1 MGRVIRIL
9 GAEPLPANLRRLI
22 EEAGLSIET
31 ATGAGEPNESAR
43 ATFVRDLVHELSTP
57 ITPLAGYLRILQS
70 EKLGALSPQ
79 QKKVLE
85 SMVGSVHRLSRII
98 ENLGDFANLQT
109 STATLRL
116 EPVDPDAI
124 VEEVLADLRAAIR
137 DGQVH
142 VTVTRSGGGPMLAD
156 GKKLKQA
163 VANVVGNAVKFSPHG
178 GEILVEVAREPD
190 VLRVA
195 VYDQGPGVIP
205 AEQEAIFEP
214 FHHAATR
221 GADDA
226 RVPGSGLGLP
236 VARRIAQ
243 AHGGRAWVES
253 PPRTQPGTVSR
264 LFSGAKFVIEIPA
277 PGGSA
282 A

>member
-1 MGRVIRIL
+1 MGRVIRIV
-9 GAEPLPANLRRLI
+9 GAEPLSADLRRLI

-31 ATGAGEPNESAR
+31 APGGVETREAAR
-43 ATFVRDLVHELSTP
+43 ASFVRDLVHELSTP
-57 ITPLAGYLRILQS
+57 ITPIAGYLRILQS
-70 EKLGALSPQ
+70 EKLGPLSPQ

-85 SMVGSVHRLSRII
+85 SMIGSIGRLSRIV
-98 ENLGDFANLQT
+98 ENLADFANLQT
-109 STATLRL
+109 NAATLRL
-116 EPVDPDAI
+116 EPVDPDAV
-124 VEEVLADLRAAIR
+124 VEEVVSELRGAIR

-142 VTVTRSGGGPMLAD
+142 VTVTRSAGGVMMAD

-163 VANVVGNAVKFSPHG
+163 IGNVVGNAVKFSPHG
-178 GEILVEVAREPD
+178 GEILVEVVREPD

-195 VYDQGPGVIP
+195 VYDQGPGVVP

-236 VARRIAQ
+236 VARRIAE

-253 PPRTQPGTVSR
+253 PPRTQPGTATR
-264 LFSGAKFVIEIPA
+264 LYSGAKFVIEIPA

>member
-1 MGRVIRIL
+1 MGRVIRIV
-9 GAEPLPANLRRLI
+9 GAEPLPPEVRRLI
-22 EEAGLSIET
+22 EDAGLSVESGPG
-31 ATGAGEPNESAR
+31 APEAGEAAR

-70 EKLGALSPQ
+70 EKLGPLSAQ
-79 QKKVLE
+79 QMKVVE
-85 SMVGSVHRLSRII
+85 SMLGSVQRLSRII
-98 ENLGDFANLQT
+98 ENLSDFANLQT
-109 STATLRL
+109 SAATLRL
-116 EPVDPDAI
+116 EPVEPDA
-124 VEEVLADLRAAIR
+124 VVDAVVAELRSAIR

-142 VTVTRSGGGPMLAD
+142 VTVAKSAGGALLAD

-163 VANVVGNAVKFSPHG
+163 IANVIGNAVKFSPHG
-178 GEILVEVAREPD
+178 GEILVEVVREPD

-195 VYDQGPGVIP
+195 VYDQGPGVLP
-205 AEQEAIFEP
+205 AEQHAIFEP

-236 VARRIAQ
+236 VARRIAE
-243 AHGGRAWVES
+243 AHGGRIWVES
-253 PPRTQPGTVSR
+253 PPRTQPGSVSR
-264 LFSGAKFVIEIPA
+264 LFSGAKFVVEIPA

>member
-9 GAEPLPANLRRLI
+9 GAEPLSADLRRLI
-22 EEAGLSIET
+22 EEAGLSIE
-31 ATGAGEPNESAR
+31 AAPGAPEASASAR

-57 ITPLAGYLRILQS
+57 VTPLAGYLRILQS
-70 EKLGALSPQ
+70 EKLGPLSPQ

-85 SMVGSVHRLSRII
+85 SMIGSVQRLSRII
-98 ENLGDFANLQT
+98 ENLSDFANLQT
-109 STATLRL
+109 SAATLRL

-124 VEEVLADLRAAIR
+124 VDEVVGEMRRAIR

-142 VTVTRSGGGPMLAD
+142 VTVTKAGGGALVAD

-163 VANVVGNAVKFSPHG
+163 IGNVVGNAVKFSPHG
-178 GEILVEVAREPD
+178 GEILVDVVREPD
-190 VLRVA
+190 VLRIA
-195 VYDQGPGVIP
+195 VYDQGPGVVP
-205 AEQEAIFEP
+205 AEQDAIFEP

-236 VARRIAQ
+236 VARRIAE

-253 PPRTQPGTVSR
+253 PPRTQPGTVPR

>member
-9 GAEPLPANLRRLI
+9 GAEPLPANLRRMI
-22 EEAGLSIET
+22 EEAGLSIEPAAGSPE
-31 ATGAGEPNESAR
+31 ATESAR

-57 ITPLAGYLRILQS
+57 ITPLAGYLRIFQS
-70 EKLGALSPQ
+70 EKLGPLSPQ

-85 SMVGSVHRLSRII
+85 SMIGSVQRLSRII
-98 ENLGDFANLQT
+98 ENLSDFANLQT
-109 STATLRL
+109 SAAMLRL

-124 VEEVLADLRAAIR
+124 VEEVVAELRPAIR

-142 VTVTRSGGGPMLAD
+142 VTVTKASGGAMVAD

-163 VANVVGNAVKFSPHG
+163 IGNVVGNAVKFSPHG
-178 GEILVEVAREPD
+178 GEILVHVIREPD
-190 VLRVA
+190 VLRIA
-195 VYDQGPGVIP
+195 VYDQGPGVLP
-205 AEQEAIFEP
+205 AEQDAIFEP

-236 VARRIAQ
+236 VARRIAE
-243 AHGGRAWVES
+243 AHGGCAWVES
-253 PPRTQPGTVSR
+253 PPRTQPGSVPH

>member
-1 MGRVIRIL
+1 
-9 GAEPLPANLRRLI
+9 LI
-22 EEAGLSIET
+22 EEAGLSIE
-31 ATGAGEPNESAR
+31 AAPGAPEASASAR

-57 ITPLAGYLRILQS
+57 VTPLAGYLRILQS
-70 EKLGALSPQ
+70 EKLGPLSAQ

-85 SMVGSVHRLSRII
+85 SMIGSVQRLSRII
-98 ENLGDFANLQT
+98 ENLSDFANLQT
-109 STATLRL
+109 SAATLRL

-124 VEEVLADLRAAIR
+124 VDEVLGDMRRAIR

-142 VTVTRSGGGPMLAD
+142 VTVTKAGGGVLVAD

-163 VANVVGNAVKFSPHG
+163 IGNIVGNAVKFSPHG
-178 GEILVEVAREPD
+178 GEILVDVVREPD
-190 VLRVA
+190 VLRIA
-195 VYDQGPGVIP
+195 VYDQGPGVVP
-205 AEQEAIFEP
+205 GEQDGIFEP

-221 GADDA
+221 GSDDA

-236 VARRIAQ
+236 VARRIAE

-253 PPRTQPGTVSR
+253 PPRAQPGTVSH

>member
-1 MGRVIRIL
+1 MGRVIRIM
-9 GAEPLPANLRRLI
+9 GAEPLPAELRRMI
-22 EEAGLSIET
+22 EEAGLSIES
-31 ATGAGEPNESAR
+31 APQGYEAIEAAR

-70 EKLGALSPQ
+70 DKLGPLSPQ
-79 QKKVLE
+79 QRKVVE
-85 SMVGSVHRLSRII
+85 SMIGSVHRLSRII
-98 ENLGDFANLQT
+98 ENLSDFANLQT
-109 STATLRL
+109 SAATLRM
-116 EPVDPDAI
+116 EPVDPDAL
-124 VEEVLADLRAAIR
+124 VEEVVADLRSAIR

-142 VTVTRSGGGPMLAD
+142 VSVVRSGGGPMLAD
-156 GKKLKQA
+156 AKKLKQA
-163 VANVVGNAVKFSPHG
+163 VTNVVGNAVKFSPHG
-178 GEILVEVAREPD
+178 GEILVDVSREPD
-190 VLRVA
+190 VLRVS
-195 VYDQGPGVIP
+195 VYDQGPGVLP
-205 AEQEAIFEP
+205 AEQQAIFEP

-226 RVPGSGLGLP
+226 RAPGSGLGLP
-236 VARRIAQ
+236 VARRIAE

-277 PGGSA
+277 PGGTA

>member
-1 MGRVIRIL
+1 MGRVIRIV
-9 GAEPLPANLRRLI
+9 GAEPLPPEVRRLI
-22 EEAGLSIET
+22 EDAGLSVET
-31 ATGAGEPNESAR
+31 GPGAPEAGEAAR

-57 ITPLAGYLRILQS
+57 ITPLAGYLRILQG
-70 EKLGALSPQ
+70 EKLGPLSAQ
-79 QKKVLE
+79 QLKVVE
-85 SMVGSVHRLSRII
+85 SMLGSVQRLSRII
-98 ENLGDFANLQT
+98 ENLSDFANLQT
-109 STATLRL
+109 SAATLRL
-116 EPVDPDAI
+116 EPVEPDAL
-124 VEEVLADLRAAIR
+124 VEAVVAELRPAIR

-142 VTVTRSGGGPMLAD
+142 VTVAKSSGGALLAD

-163 VANVVGNAVKFSPHG
+163 FANVIGNAVKFSPHG
-178 GEILVEVAREPD
+178 GEILVEVVREPD

-195 VYDQGPGVIP
+195 VYDQGPGVLP
-205 AEQEAIFEP
+205 AEQHAIFEP

-236 VARRIAQ
+236 VARRIAE
-243 AHGGRAWVES
+243 AHGGRIWVES
-253 PPRTQPGTVSR
+253 PPRTQPGSVSR
-264 LFSGAKFVIEIPA
+264 LFSGAKFVVEIPS

>member
-1 MGRVIRIL
+1 MGRVIRIV

-22 EEAGLSIET
+22 EEAGLSIESSPQGFE
-31 ATGAGEPNESAR
+31 ATESAR

-70 EKLGALSPQ
+70 DKLGALSPQ
-79 QKKVLE
+79 QRKVVE
-85 SMVGSVHRLSRII
+85 SMIGSVQRLSRIV
-98 ENLGDFANLQT
+98 ENLSDFASLQT
-109 STATLRL
+109 SAATLRL
-116 EPVDPDAI
+116 EPIVPDAI
-124 VEEVLADLRAAIR
+124 VDEVVADLRGAIR

-142 VTVTRSGGGPMLAD
+142 VSVVKSGGGALVAD

-163 VANVVGNAVKFSPHG
+163 ITNVVGNAVKFSPHG
-178 GEILVEVAREPD
+178 GEILIDVAREPD
-190 VLRVA
+190 VLRIA
-195 VYDQGPGVIP
+195 VYDQGPGVIA
-205 AEQEAIFEP
+205 AEQQAIFEP

-236 VARRIAQ
+236 VARRIAE

-253 PPRTQPGTVSR
+253 PPRTQPGTVAR

>member
-1 MGRVIRIL
+1 MGRVLKIM
-9 GAEPLPANLRRLI
+9 GGEPLPANLRRMI

-31 ATGAGEPNESAR
+31 GPGVTDASEASR
-43 ATFVRDLVHELSTP
+43 AAFVRDLVHELSTP
-57 ITPLAGYLRILQS
+57 ITPLAGYLRILQGD
-70 EKLGALSPQ
+70 KLGPLTAQ
-79 QKKVLE
+79 QKKIVE
-85 SMVGSVHRLSRII
+85 SMLGSVQRLSRII
-98 ENLGDFANLQT
+98 ENLSDFASLQT
-109 STATLRL
+109 SAATLRL
-116 EPVDPDAI
+116 EPVEPDGI
-124 VEEVLADLRAAIR
+124 VDEVLADLRASIR
-137 DGQVH
+137 EGQVH
-142 VTVTRSGGGPMLAD
+142 VTVTRSGGGVLIAD

-163 VANVVGNAVKFSPHG
+163 IANVIGNAVKFSPHG
-178 GEILVEVAREPD
+178 GEILVEVIRDPEA
-190 VLRVA
+190 LRVA
-195 VYDQGPGVIP
+195 VYDQGPGVLP
-205 AEQEAIFEP
+205 AEQQGIFEP

-236 VARRIAQ
+236 VTRRIAE

-253 PPRTQPGTVSR
+253 PPRAQPGSVSR

>member
-9 GAEPLPANLRRLI
+9 GADPLPAELRRMI

-31 ATGAGEPNESAR
+31 SPGAPEASETAR

-57 ITPLAGYLRILQS
+57 ITPLAGYLKILQG
-70 EKLGALSPQ
+70 EKLGPLSAQ
-79 QKKVLE
+79 QKKVLD
-85 SMVGSVHRLSRII
+85 SMVGSVGRLSRII
-98 ENLGDFANLQT
+98 ENLSDFANLQASAGT
-109 STATLRL
+109 IRHD
-116 EPVDPDAI
+116 PVDADAL
-124 VEEVLADLRAAIR
+124 VDEVVTELRPAIR
-137 DGQVH
+137 DGHVH
-142 VTVTRSGGGPMLAD
+142 VTVAKSGGGAILAD
-156 GKKLKQA
+156 PKKLKQA
-163 VANVVGNAVKFSPHG
+163 FANLIGNAVKFSPHG
-178 GEILVEVAREPD
+178 GEILVEVVREPE

-195 VYDQGPGVIP
+195 VYDQGPGVVP
-205 AEQEAIFEP
+205 AEQQAIFEP

-236 VARRIAQ
+236 VARRIAA
-243 AHGGRAWVES
+243 AHGGRVWVES
-253 PPRTQPGTVSR
+253 PPRTQPGSVTR
-264 LFSGAKFVIEIPA
+264 LFSGAKFVIEIPS

>member
-1 MGRVIRIL
+1 
-9 GAEPLPANLRRLI
+9 LI
-22 EEAGLSIET
+22 EEAGLSIE
-31 ATGAGEPNESAR
+31 AAPGAPEASASAR

-57 ITPLAGYLRILQS
+57 VTPLAGYLRILQS
-70 EKLGALSPQ
+70 EKLGPLSPQ

-85 SMVGSVHRLSRII
+85 SMIGSVQRLSRII
-98 ENLGDFANLQT
+98 ENLSDFANLQT
-109 STATLRL
+109 SAATLRL

-124 VEEVLADLRAAIR
+124 VDEVVGEMRRAIR

-142 VTVTRSGGGPMLAD
+142 VTVTKAGGGALVAD

-163 VANVVGNAVKFSPHG
+163 IGNVVGNAVKFSPHG
-178 GEILVEVAREPD
+178 GEILVDVVREPD
-190 VLRVA
+190 VLRIA
-195 VYDQGPGVIP
+195 VYDQGPGVVP
-205 AEQEAIFEP
+205 AEQDAIFEP

-236 VARRIAQ
+236 VARRIAE

-253 PPRTQPGTVSR
+253 PPRTQPGTVPR

>member
-1 MGRVIRIL
+1 MARVIRIL
-9 GAEPLPANLRRLI
+9 GAEPLPDEVRRLI
-22 EEAGLSIET
+22 EAAGLEIET
-31 ATGAGEPNESAR
+31 SPATEQAR

-70 EKLGALSPQ
+70 EKLGPLSAQ

-85 SMVGSVHRLSRII
+85 SMIGSVQRLSRIV
-98 ENLGDFANLQT
+98 ENLADFASLQT
-109 STATLRL
+109 SAATLQL
-116 EPVDPDAI
+116 APVDPDAI
-124 VEEVLADLRAAIR
+124 VDEVVAELRPAIR
-137 DGQVH
+137 DGHVH
-142 VTVTRSGGGPMLAD
+142 VNVSKSSGGALLAD
-156 GKKLKQA
+156 AKKLKQA
-163 VANVVGNAVKFSPHG
+163 IANVISNAVKFSPHG

-195 VYDQGPGVIP
+195 VYDQGPGVLP
-205 AEQEAIFEP
+205 AHQVAIFEP

-236 VARRIAQ
+236 VAKRIVE

-253 PPRTQPGTVSR
+253 PPRAQPVNVPR
-264 LFSGAKFVIEIPA
+264 LFSGAKFILEIPA
-277 PGGSA
+277 PGGRA

>member
-9 GAEPLPANLRRLI
+9 GAEPLPADLRRMI

-31 ATGAGEPNESAR
+31 APGAGDPNESAR

-98 ENLGDFANLQT
+98 ENLADFASLQT
-109 STATLRL
+109 SRATLKL
-116 EPVDPDAI
+116 EPVDPDVI
-124 VEEVLADLRAAIR
+124 VEEVLAELRTAIR

-142 VTVTRSGGGPMLAD
+142 VTVTRSAGGAMLAD

-178 GEILVEVAREPD
+178 GEILVDVVREPD

-195 VYDQGPGVIP
+195 VYDQGPGIVP
-205 AEQEAIFEP
+205 AEQGAIFEP

-236 VARRIAQ
+236 VARRIAE

-253 PPRTQPGTVSR
+253 PPRAQPGTVSR

>member
-9 GAEPLPANLRRLI
+9 GAEPLSADLRRMI

-31 ATGAGEPNESAR
+31 APGAGEPDDSAR

-70 EKLGALSPQ
+70 EKLGVLSPQ

-98 ENLGDFANLQT
+98 ENLADFANLQT
-109 STATLRL
+109 SAANLRV

-124 VEEVLADLRAAIR
+124 VDEVLAELRGAIR

-142 VTVTRSGGGPMLAD
+142 VTVTKSGGGAMLAD
-156 GKKLKQA
+156 AKKLKQA
-163 VANVVGNAVKFSPHG
+163 VGNVVSNAVKFSPHG
-178 GEILVEVAREPD
+178 GEILVDVAREPD

-195 VYDQGPGVIP
+195 VYDQGPGVVP

-236 VARRIAQ
+236 VARRIAE

-253 PPRTQPGTVSR
+253 PPRAQPGTVAR

>member
-1 MGRVIRIL
+1 MGRVIRIV
-9 GAEPLPANLRRLI
+9 GAEPLPADLRRMI
-22 EEAGLSIET
+22 EEAGLSIESSPGAPE
-31 ATGAGEPNESAR
+31 ATETAR

-57 ITPLAGYLRILQS
+57 VTPLSGYLRILQS
-70 EKLGALSPQ
+70 EKLGPLSPQ
-79 QKKVLE
+79 QKKVME
-85 SMVGSVHRLSRII
+85 SMIGSVQRLSRII
-98 ENLGDFANLQT
+98 ENLSDFANLQT
-109 STATLRL
+109 SAAAIKH
-116 EPVDPDAI
+116 EPVDPDAL
-124 VEEVLADLRAAIR
+124 VEEVVAELRGAIR

-142 VTVTRSGGGPMLAD
+142 VAIAKAGGGVVVAD

-163 VANVVGNAVKFSPHG
+163 VTNVLGNAVKFSPHG
-178 GEILVEVAREPD
+178 GEILVEVLREPD

-195 VYDQGPGVIP
+195 VYDQGPGVVP
-205 AEQEAIFEP
+205 AEQHAIFEP

-236 VARRIAQ
+236 VARRIVE
-243 AHGGRAWVES
+243 AHGGRIWVES
-253 PPRTQPGTVSR
+253 PPRTQPGSVAR
-264 LFSGAKFVIEIPA
+264 LFSGAKFVLEIPT

>member
-9 GAEPLPANLRRLI
+9 GAEPIPAELRRLI
-22 EEAGLSIET
+22 EEAGLSIDTVAGAPE
-31 ATGAGEPNESAR
+31 ATEAAR

-57 ITPLAGYLRILQS
+57 ITPLAGYLKILQS
-70 EKLGALSPQ
+70 EKLGPLSAQ

-85 SMVGSVHRLSRII
+85 SMLGSVQRLSRII
-98 ENLGDFANLQT
+98 ENLSDFANLQT
-109 STATLRL
+109 SASTLRH
-116 EPVDPDAI
+116 EPVEPDA
-124 VEEVLADLRAAIR
+124 VVDEVVGDLRAAIR

-142 VTVTRSGGGPMLAD
+142 VTVARGGGGVVVAD

-163 VANVVGNAVKFSPHG
+163 IANVVGNAVKFSPHG
-178 GEILVEVAREPD
+178 GEILVEVVREPD

-195 VYDQGPGVIP
+195 VYDQGPGVLP
-205 AEQEAIFEP
+205 AEQQAIFEP

-236 VARRIAQ
+236 VVRRIVE
-243 AHGGRAWVES
+243 AHGGRVWVES
-253 PPRTQPGTVSR
+253 PPRTQPGSVSR
-264 LFSGAKFVIEIPA
+264 LFSGAKFVLEIPA